1 VNVSE
6 RRRRTALRGLAEAMG
21 VATSFRDGLGNDI
34 EVGIETLVP
43 VCAALGAEIE
53 TNADAAPALRA
64 LRAERRAVPSVLV
77 AWDGRIALDC
87 GDTGPLLGGATLHVD
102 DEAAGAAGAAHDD
115 CRLGAL
121 DDGTGVAVVPFGV
134 HELVIERAGGVV
146 RSTVI
151 AAPIA
156 AWRPTDTDSKRW
168 GLAVHLGALR
178 SGRSRSVGDLTDLRV
193 LADSVAGAGG
203 SAVSVLPI
211 LPTFDDPPAEPS
223 PYSPV
228 SRLFWS
234 ELVLDAGA
242 RAGVEPGAPTD
253 RIDVT
258 AAAAEVR
265 RALADVALDASATV
279 DSELAAYARFRGAQ
293 RRLGRDWR
301 AWREAAR
308 NGNLGHDDV
317 DPAEERFHLTA
328 QLAVRDQL
336 AGLRRHLDTAGVSL
350 GLDLAVGVHPEGYDV
365 WSRPNL
371 FADTMAVGAPPDA
384 GFPSGQNW
392 GFNPVLPAASAAEG
406 HRYLRA
412 TIAHQASLAGLLRVD
427 HIMALRRLYWI
438 PQGMPLD
445 QGTYVSY
452 PMDELFALLCLESH
466 VRSCE
471 VVGENLGTVPPE
483 IDDALGRHGINGM
496 SLAQFSAGAGLPVS
510 DVSPDEV
517 AFIGTHDTPTFSGW
531 LEGRD
536 IDLRVDLGLLAAEAA
551 PAVRVDRVKAVRR
564 LATEVGGTRDD
575 PAELLEL
582 VIVALG
588 SSSSPLVLLWLEDLW
603 LEPDQVNVPGSTSA
617 AHPNWQRPMGRGYD
631 EALADHD
638 VTRLLAVLDAARR
651 DAGQGTTEDAFSS

>member
-1 VNVSE
+1 MSE
-6 RRRRTALRGLAEAMG
+6 RRRPTAVRGLAEAMG
-21 VATSFRDGLGNDI
+21 VATSFRDGLGKNI
-34 EVGIETLVP
+34 EVGTETLVR

-53 TNADAAPALRA
+53 TATDAASALRA
-64 LRAERRAVPSVLV
+64 LRARRRAVPSVLV
-77 AWDGRIALDC
+77 AWDGRIELD
-87 GDTGPLLGGATLHVD
+87 GGGTGPPLRGAMLHVD
-102 DEAAGAAGAAHDD
+102 HEAAGAADAAAAVQDD
-115 CRLGAL
+115 HRLGAL
-121 DDGTGVAVVPFGV
+121 DDGTGVEVVPFGI
-134 HELVIERAGGVV
+134 HELVVELAGEVV

-151 AAPIA
+151 AAPIT
-156 AWRPTDTDSKRW
+156 AWRPPDSDSKRW
-168 GLAVHLGALR
+168 GLALHLGALR

-203 SAVSVLPI
+203 SVVTVLPI
-211 LPTFDDPPAEPS
+211 LPTFNDPPAEPS

-234 ELVLDAGA
+234 ELVLDTGAGA
-242 RAGVEPGAPTD
+242 EPGAPVD

-258 AAAAEVR
+258 TAAAEVHQ
-265 RALADVALDASATV
+265 ALGGVGVDASATV
-279 DSELAAYARFRGAQ
+279 DAELAAYARFRGAQ
-293 RRLGRDWR
+293 HRLGRNWR
-301 AWREAAR
+301 AWPGAAR
-308 NGNLGHDDV
+308 NGKLGHDHV

-336 AGLRRHLDTAGVSL
+336 VDLRRHLDVAGVSL

-365 WSRPNL
+365 WSRPHL

-427 HIMALRRLYWI
+427 HIMAMRRLYWI

-452 PMDELFALLCLESH
+452 PMQELFALLCLESH
-466 VRSCE
+466 LQTCE

-483 IDDALGRHGINGM
+483 VDAALGRHGIKGM
-496 SLAQFSAGAGLPVS
+496 RLAQFSAGAGRPVG
-510 DVSPDEV
+510 DVSSDEV
-517 AFIGTHDTPTFSGW
+517 AFVGTHDTPTFAGW
-531 LEGRD
+531 IAGTD

-551 PAVRVDRVKAVRR
+551 PAVRIDRAEAVRR
-564 LATEVGGTRDD
+564 LAAEVGGTRDD

-603 LEPDQVNVPGSTSA
+603 LEPDQVNVPGSSSA
-617 AHPNWQRPMGRGYD
+617 AHPNWQRPMGRRYD
-631 EALADHD
+631 EALADDD
-638 VTRLLAVLDAARR
+638 VTRLLAALDAARR
-651 DAGQGTTEDAFSS
+651 DADQEPARGAVSN